1 MDGFLIFDQSFD
13 LLSMTLNKA
22 DPFANE
28 LSSGLASLLAQ
39 EHVAVSLGET

>member
-13 LLSMTLNKA
+13 LRHVALNSA
-22 DPFANE
+22 DSLAKE